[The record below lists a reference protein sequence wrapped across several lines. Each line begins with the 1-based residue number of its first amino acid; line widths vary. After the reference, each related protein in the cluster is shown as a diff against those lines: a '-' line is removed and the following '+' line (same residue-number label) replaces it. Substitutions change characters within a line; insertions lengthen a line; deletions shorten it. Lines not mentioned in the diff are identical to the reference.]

1 MMNSKPYWY
10 TLLSHFEENRYFT
23 NGLTLPFILGS
34 RSIIEPYLPIQS
46 VEEFF
51 KEVEDLGL
59 YLNLL
64 KCGGIGENVF
74 RIGDVEDIKT
84 YGNKGIFII
93 PDFIF
98 ENCSSAY
105 EIVKQLCDENMP
117 HLRKNE
123 FSKNAGHWGNYSQVE
138 LEELNE
144 VRNLVN

>member
-34 RSIIEPYLPIQS
+34 RSIIEPNLPIQS

-59 YLNLL
+59 YL

-84 YGNKGIFII
+84 HGNKGIFII
-93 PDFIF
+93 PDFIV
-98 ENCSSAY
+98 ENCPSAY
-105 EIVKQLCDENMP
+105 EIVKQLCEENMP

-123 FSKNAGHWGNYSQVE
+123 FSKNAGHWENYSQDE
-138 LEELNE
+138 SEKLNE